1 MEFRQLSEQD
11 AKESSLLIVNMYG
24 NLDNLEWFSPM
35 PYDEENVKNIL
46 TNPRY
51 FVLGAFE
58 DKKLCALSSLDFKCG
73 KLIGQSCIP
82 PYCSIENTVEIGFT
96 MVNSNFLGQG
106 IMKRLIEQLEKQAQL
121 LNKKYIFGKVHIDN
135 LASYISFIHSGFKEY
150 SRFDKEVKREDFEA
164 FLSSGLLKA
173 TTLNKAKN
181 SLFHATNNVIVKY
194 AILIK
199 EI

>member
-1 MEFRQLSEQD
+1 M
-11 AKESSLLIVNMYG
+11 
-24 NLDNLEWFSPM
+24 
-35 PYDEENVKNIL
+35 
-46 TNPRY
+46 
-51 FVLGAFE
+51 
-58 DKKLCALSSLDFKCG
+58 
-73 KLIGQSCIP
+73 
-82 PYCSIENTVEIGFT
+82 
-96 MVNSNFLGQG
+96 
-106 IMKRLIEQLEKQAQL
+106 
-121 LNKKYIFGKVHIDN
+121 HIDN